1 MQPDLSLWTL
11 IVTALGS
18 IATAIAA
25 GFAWNSARVAAA
37 AAESAKRVAE
47 VEAARREDE
56 IRKQVSKIYLTTIR
70 SDPNWRT
77 REVSVTLENH
87 GEVAVSNIQVD
98 LIGEDSVGQTKIW
111 RGHVDFLAS
120 NEVLQDT
127 LYFENEQYDDEGFGR
142 LLESDGATFGIGTD
156 IGDFVWGLVFD
167 DHTGRHWQTS
177 RHGHLQQLT
186 KRPADRSTQEIASS
200 LGRDMERVDPKFDRL
215 HLWAPQHLPDNPPP
229 KLTEGL
235 HLRGWPRYLFITG
248 LQRAERALVWL
259 KKNW

>member
-1 MQPDLSLWTL
+1 MRMPRPEEHHEEDETEKGSRRPNPIDIHVGGRVRFRRMLLGMSQEKLGERLGLTFQQVQKYEKGINRIGASRLFDLSQ
-11 IVTALGS
+11 VLGVPVQFFYDD
-18 IATAIAA
+18 APMGTPA
-25 GFAWNSARVAAA
+25 GFPSPGFGEKPN
-37 AAESAKRVAE
+37 ESYV
-47 VEAARREDE
+47 
-56 IRKQVSKIYLTTIR
+56 
-70 SDPNWRT
+70 
-77 REVSVTLENH
+77 
-87 GEVAVSNIQVD
+87 
-98 LIGEDSVGQTKIW
+98 
-111 RGHVDFLAS
+111 VDFLAS